1 MRNALRGLCE
11 TVMLSWTRTTSDV
24 EAPAHAHD
32 RAFVSSHAKIQPR
45 NAVRFEVSWTE
56 YSRSLDE
63 PNHVGDSVVEHGGD
77 SLLNVGNYI
86 QFPTYCK

>member
-56 YSRSLDE
+56 YSGSLDE
-63 PNHVGDSVVEHGGD
+63 PNHVGDTTIRHE
-77 SLLNVGNYI
+77 L
-86 QFPTYCK
+86 FTKRR

>member
-11 TVMLSWTRTTSDV
+11 TVMLSWPRTTSDV

-45 NAVRFEVSWTE
+45 
-56 YSRSLDE
+56 D
-63 PNHVGDSVVEHGGD
+63 
-77 SLLNVGNYI
+77 
-86 QFPTYCK
+86 